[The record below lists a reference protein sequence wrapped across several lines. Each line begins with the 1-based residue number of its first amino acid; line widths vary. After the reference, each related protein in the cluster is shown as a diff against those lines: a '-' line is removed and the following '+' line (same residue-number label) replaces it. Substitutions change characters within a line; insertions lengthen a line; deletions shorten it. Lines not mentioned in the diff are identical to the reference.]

1 MLLRYAVSN
10 YKSIGHRIEFSMF
23 PTQENHDERFL
34 TSISTRMGEWKVLRR
49 GGFFGPNAAGK
60 SVFIQSMEFAR
71 DYVVNGRRSGKN
83 TGVNQF
89 RGNMEELKGLT
100 TFQFMLYS
108 DGEVYDYGFAL
119 DKSRVQEE
127 WLMILDKTG
136 FQEMFTRTT
145 NIDAKTSINITSK
158 FSRKNSKQRVLAET
172 LKESM
177 QENQKNQLFL
187 YKLFDNGVKRVES
200 IVSWFENIMV
210 IYPQTKLHGLPIR
223 VQTDEELK
231 EFLSETLSKLDT
243 GVFKISASTKQ
254 MSLRDV
260 AKKEEIPEKIVEE
273 IESKEGGIINIS
285 GKYYIFVG
293 KENGTI
299 LVQLKFEHHLNN
311 KIYEFD
317 IEDESDGTQ
326 RLLDLLPI
334 LFQINSNFDRVY
346 FIDELDRS
354 LHTKLSKYLLNAFVS
369 ATEMKYNQMIYT
381 AHDVNLINLDDF
393 RKEEIWFIEKNN
405 LGESKI
411 KPLSDFDIKKGQNM
425 LKDYINGRFGAVPV
439 IRSDKN
445 AFIE

>member
-34 TSISTRMGEWKVLRR
+34 TSISTRMGEWK
-49 GGFFGPNAAGK
+49 
-60 SVFIQSMEFAR
+60 
-71 DYVVNGRRSGKN
+71 
-83 TGVNQF
+83 
-89 RGNMEELKGLT
+89 
-100 TFQFMLYS
+100 
-108 DGEVYDYGFAL
+108 
-119 DKSRVQEE
+119 
-127 WLMILDKTG
+127 
-136 FQEMFTRTT
+136 
-145 NIDAKTSINITSK
+145 
-158 FSRKNSKQRVLAET
+158 NSKQRILAET

-200 IVSWFENIMV
+200 IVSWFENVMV
-210 IYPQTKLHGLPIR
+210 IYPQSKFRRLPIR

-254 MSLRDV
+254 MSLSDFV
-260 AKKEEIPEKIVEE
+260 KKEEVLEKIVEE

-293 KENGTI
+293 KENDTM

-326 RLLDLLPI
+326 RLLDLLPNRER
-334 LFQINSNFDRVY
+334 LREQKAPLQKEKKVKR
-346 FIDELDRS
+346 E
-354 LHTKLSKYLLNAFVS
+354 H
-369 ATEMKYNQMIYT
+369 YN
-381 AHDVNLINLDDF
+381 
-393 RKEEIWFIEKNN
+393 IEKVKDAIKRAKKLHEEEFKTCRDEFEKQESIRWPHT
-405 LGESKI
+405 LGTTVYKLLDEIVEIQRQMS
-411 KPLSDFDIKKGQNM
+411 L
-425 LKDYINGRFGAVPV
+425 
-439 IRSDKN
+439 
-445 AFIE
+445 